1 MSASIHP
8 STPTTAAP
16 ETPILLARAGG
27 APGKRVVG
35 LLGWKFL
42 CCAAAGLLLLPIA
55 IGSAWA
61 QQESLGDYAR
71 KQRAGKKAG
80 VLIYGDDITR
90 LFRSMDEITRFSI
103 EDSGFTKL
111 APIPRKLIG
120 KTEAE
125 KHFRDEG
132 EDQAKHGHRIDESE
146 VVLKKFGLL
155 PADFSVDEQL
165 GDITL
170 SDIAGFYDP
179 RDRTMYLLNW
189 IDPDMQKAVMAHE
202 LTHAL
207 QDQNYHLL
215 KFDVLPEPP
224 PDARKAMKSQESRE
238 EMMLARRA
246 MVEGQATLV
255 GEDYEAREYGVN
267 LTDQS
272 WARDYLTS
280 HLESTYELPVTI
292 HNAPRLL
299 RESMIFPYRE
309 GLIFELALFSR
320 GGRAMAFRG
329 AFSRPPVD
337 THQILQPEAYL
348 KNERPA
354 RVAIGD
360 LASVLGKDYEAYD
373 SGSVGEFDVQVMSEE
388 FGREN
393 DIYSVAREW
402 NGGSYVAV
410 KRAGLPAGTEVKT
423 SDLAL
428 VYLSRWK
435 SRKAAER
442 FSQIYLDGI
451 AKRMPLTDLK
461 KQRCLEEPCSG
472 ALWEAHA
479 ASAEGPVHI
488 ELWPGNLVIVTQSVD
503 DARMQTLRPF
513 LLAGAG
519 AARAEVSQL
528 GFGQQAP
535 DQPELTQ
542 PELASRLFANPKV
555 QALSRQAGL
564 AIGMKLRE
572 EMRRRNER

>member
-1 MSASIHP
+1 VSAS
-8 STPTTAAP
+8 S
-16 ETPILLARAGG
+16 LLARSG
-27 APGKRVVG
+27 RFV
-35 LLGWKFL
+35 
-42 CCAAAGLLLLPIA
+42 CCAAAGVLLLPIF

-71 KQRAGKKAG
+71 KQRAGKSAD

-90 LFRSMDEITRFSI
+90 LFKSMDEITKFSI
-103 EDSGFTKL
+103 QDSGYDKL

-120 KTEAE
+120 KHEAE
-125 KHFRDEG
+125 KHLREEG
-132 EDQAKHGHRIDESE
+132 EKQAKHGHRIDESE

-155 PADFSVDEQL
+155 PASFSLDEKL

-170 SDIAGFYDP
+170 SGIAGFYDP

-189 IDPDMQKAVMAHE
+189 IEPDMQKSVMAHE

-207 QDQNYHLL
+207 QDQNFHLL
-215 KFDVLPEPP
+215 KFDTPREPKT
-224 PDARKAMKSQESRE
+224 AVKKTMKSQESQE

-255 GEDYEAREYGVN
+255 DQDYEAREYGVN
-267 LTDQS
+267 LTSES
-272 WARDYLTS
+272 WARDFLTS
-280 HLESTYELPVTI
+280 HLESSYEVPVTI

-309 GLIFELALFSR
+309 GLIFELALFSH
-320 GGRAMAFRG
+320 GGREMAFRG
-329 AFSRPPVD
+329 AFLRPPAD

-354 RVAIGD
+354 RVVIGD
-360 LASVLGKDYEAYD
+360 LAPIFGIDYEAYD
-373 SGSVGEFDVQVMSEE
+373 SGSVGEFDVQVMAED

-410 KRAGLPAGTEVKT
+410 KRAGLAADAEVKT
-423 SDLAL
+423 ADLAL

-435 SRKAAER
+435 TRKAAER
-442 FSQIYLDGI
+442 FGQIYLDGL
-451 AKRMPLTDLK
+451 AKRMPLADLK

-472 ALWEAHA
+472 AQWEAHA
-479 ASAEGPVHI
+479 SSAEGPVHI

-503 DARMQTLRPF
+503 DARMQALRPF
-513 LLAGAG
+513 LLGGTKSTRSAL
-519 AARAEVSQL
+519 SQ
-528 GFGQQAP
+528 QEAN
-535 DQPELTQ
+535 QPELGEQ
-542 PELASRLFANPKV
+542 GPEQAELTEPDLASRLFAMPKFA
-555 QALSRQAGL
+555 ALSHQVGL
-564 AIGMKLRE
+564 AIGTHLRQE
-572 EMRRRNER
+572 IARQQREH

>member
-1 MSASIHP
+1 MSAS
-8 STPTTAAP
+8 S
-16 ETPILLARAGG
+16 LLARSG
-27 APGKRVVG
+27 R
-35 LLGWKFL
+35 LL
-42 CCAAAGLLLLPIA
+42 CCAAAGVLLLP

-61 QQESLGDYAR
+61 QQESLGEYAR
-71 KQRAGKKAG
+71 KQRAGKSAE

-90 LFRSMDEITRFSI
+90 LFKSMDEITKFSI
-103 EDSGFTKL
+103 EDSGFGKL
-111 APIPRKLIG
+111 APIPRKLVG

-125 KHFRDEG
+125 RHFRAEG
-132 EDQAKHGHRIDESE
+132 EAEAKHGHRIDESE

-155 PADFSVDEQL
+155 PANFSLNEEL

-170 SDIAGFYDP
+170 SGLAGFYDP

-189 IDPDMQKAVMAHE
+189 IDPDMQKSVMAHE

-207 QDQNYHLL
+207 QDQNFHLL
-215 KFDVLPEPP
+215 KFDVIP
-224 PDARKAMKSQESRE
+224 KAQPGEKKEMKSKESAE

-255 GEDYEAREYGVN
+255 GEDYEAREYGVS
-267 LTDQS
+267 LKES
-272 WARDYLTS
+272 WARDVMTQY
-280 HLESTYELPVTI
+280 LESAHERPVSI

-299 RESMIFPYRE
+299 RESMMFPYRE

-320 GGRAMAFRG
+320 GGQEMAFRG

-337 THQILQPEAYL
+337 THQILQPEAYF
-348 KNERPA
+348 KNEPPA
-354 RVAIGD
+354 RVVIGD
-360 LASVLGKDYEAYD
+360 LAPIFGKDYEAYD
-373 SGSVGEFDVQVMSEE
+373 SGSVGEFDVQIMAED

-410 KRAGLPAGTEVKT
+410 KRAGLAEDAEVKT
-423 SDLAL
+423 ADLAL

-442 FSQIYLDGI
+442 FGQVYLDGL

-461 KQRCLEEPCSG
+461 KQRCLEEPCGG
-472 ALWEAHA
+472 ALWEAQ
-479 ASAEGPVHI
+479 ASSPEGPVHI

-503 DARMQTLRPF
+503 DARMQALRP
-513 LLAGAG
+513 LLVAGARS
-519 AARAEVSQL
+519 ARAAV
-528 GFGQQAP
+528 GQPEAS
-535 DQPELTQ
+535 QPELAQPELDQ

-555 QALSRQAGL
+555 EALSHQTGL
-564 AIGMKLRE
+564 AIGMELHRELLRRQHE
-572 EMRRRNER
+572 H